1 MKLSYSFYSLQL
13 IHPFGIA
20 GNTRTH
26 TPIVLVKLAYE
37 NFVGYGEASLPP
49 YLKETQETVIS
60 FLRKVDLSLFKN
72 PLDIISILT
81 YVDSIEKENTA
92 AKAALDIALH
102 DLIGKILQQPWHQL
116 YHADLRKMPATS
128 ITIGIDSIDV
138 VKTKTREA
146 ANFDVLKVK
155 LGSRQDKAIIE
166 AIRSVSTKPISV
178 DVNQGW
184 KDKYEALEHIEWLA
198 TQNTLFVE
206 QPMPKDRLDEIAWL
220 RENSPLPIIAD
231 ESIQRFSDID
241 SVKDLYHGINIKL
254 MKCTGMYEAY
264 QMIKYAR
271 ALDLKILIGCMNE
284 SSCANLAAAQL
295 ASFVDWVDLDGPFM
309 ISNNPFDDP
318 TLENGKLALTNDFG
332 IGCIL
337 KSDIPFQMI

>member
-1 MKLSYSFYSLQL
+1 MKLSYYFYSLQL

-26 TPIVLVKLAYE
+26 TPIVLVKLTYE

-81 YVDSIEKENTA
+81 YVDGIEKENTA
-92 AKAALDIALH
+92 AKAAIDIALH

-116 YHADLRKMPATS
+116 YQCNLNQMPETS
-128 ITIGIDSIDV
+128 ITIGIDTLDV
-138 VKTKTREA
+138 VRAKTLEA
-146 ANFDVLKVK
+146 GSFKVLKVK
-155 LGSRQDKAIIE
+155 LGSAHDKKMIE
-166 AIRSVSTKPISV
+166 AIRSVSNKPISV

-184 KDKYEALEHIEWLA
+184 RNKYEALENIEWL
-198 TQNTLFVE
+198 TSKGTLFVE
-206 QPMPKDRLDEIAWL
+206 QPMPKEMIEDIAWL
-220 RENSPLPIIAD
+220 KENSPLPIIAD

-241 SVKDLYHGINIKL
+241 QVKHLYHGINIKL

-295 ASFVDWVDLDGPFM
+295 AAFVDWVDLDGPFM
-309 ISNNPFDDP
+309 ISNNPFIDP
-318 TLENGKLALTNDFG
+318 TLENGKLTLTNEFG

-337 KSDIPFQMI
+337 KSNIPFQMI